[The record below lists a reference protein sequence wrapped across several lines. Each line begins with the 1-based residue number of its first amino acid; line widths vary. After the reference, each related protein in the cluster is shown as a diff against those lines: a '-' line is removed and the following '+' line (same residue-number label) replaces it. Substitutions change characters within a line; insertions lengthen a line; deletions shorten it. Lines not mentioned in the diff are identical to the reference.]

1 MIVLYI
7 KLYILYHLKEICH
20 GKILIK
26 SSNIKYN
33 RKLIENIY
41 KNNDMKNYEISKTYI
56 A

>member
-1 MIVLYI
+1 MIGLYI

-33 RKLIENIY
+33 WKLIKNIY
-41 KNNDMKNYEISKTYI
+41 KNNDMKNYETLKTYM